1 MIISGRTDPGKV
13 RPVNEDSYLTMTNR
27 HNDTLAV
34 VCDGIGGSAA
44 GEEASRIAVR
54 TLGDAFR
61 KGPEFSHDYEV
72 DSWLREVL
80 HKANDQI
87 YNRSMKSKKVR
98 GMGTTA
104 VGVLICRLGTYIFN
118 VGDSR
123 LYAFYDDGLTQ
134 MTEDH
139 SVIAQLVRE
148 NRITPEEARTHS
160 QRNTLTNALGVWRVF
175 RIDVDKIESTW
186 KQLLVCSDGLHGYVP
201 QEEIEKVI
209 QDPIFTPDQKSRILV
224 ERANEAGGLDNV
236 TVILLEQEPV
246 FDHQLEKETCREKEF
261 PC

>member
-13 RPVNEDSYLTMTNR
+13 RPVNEDSYLIMTNR
-27 HNDTLAV
+27 HEDILAV

-44 GEEASRIAVR
+44 GEEASRIAVK
-54 TLGDAFR
+54 TMSDSFR
-61 KGPEFSHDYEV
+61 KCPEFAHDYEV
-72 DSWLREVL
+72 DSWLRQVL

-87 YNRSMKSKKVR
+87 YSRSMKSKKVR

-104 VGVLICRLGTYIFN
+104 VGVLICEIGTYIFN

-186 KQLLVCSDGLHGYVP
+186 KQLLVCSDGLHGYVS
-201 QEEIEKVI
+201 QGEIEKVI
-209 QDPIFTPDQKSRILV
+209 QDPIFTPEQKSGMLID
-224 ERANEAGGLDNV
+224 RANAAGGLDNV
-236 TVILLEQEPV
+236 TVILLEQEPQ
-246 FDHQLEKETCREKEF
+246 FAHELDSGSGGRERS
-261 PC
+261 